1 MAAGLGGGP
10 FVMRAARQAFSVREV
25 YWLAVGAPLSAARSE
40 KPILACAALEIM
52 SKYFWSSPITIEGL
66 HWGVQLKVWRSVPRC
81 RLTTLAS
88 SRRTSTRWSWMT
100 LRSASSAMMLVMP
113 KLLPVTTNRLPDWMA
128 MSAMA
133 GLPMMI
139 SDGGRGS
146 RNSWDWSYLTIRS
159 SAARAAGM
167 ATASA
172 CAAVRAK
179 SSAKRLARGFLRAA
193 IMAAV
198 PLRQIRMRQFVW

>member
-40 KPILACAALEIM
+40 KPILAWAALEIM
-52 SKYFWSSPITIEGL
+52 SKYFWSSPMTMEGL
-66 HWGVQLKVWRSVPRC
+66 HWGVQLKVCRSVPRC

-100 LRSASSAMMLVMP
+100 LRSASSAIMLVMP
-113 KLLPVTTNRLPDWMA
+113 KLLPVTTKRLPDWMA
-128 MSAMA
+128 MSAIA

-139 SDGGRGS
+139 SAAGRGS
-146 RNSWDWSYLTIRS
+146 LKSCDWSYLTMRS
-159 SAARAAGM
+159 SAASAPDGAKAMTAAG
-167 ATASA
+167 ASQL
-172 CAAVRAK
+172 
-179 SSAKRLARGFLRAA
+179 SAPQRVARDFAR
-193 IMAAV
+193 
-198 PLRQIRMRQFVW
+198 